1 MKVALVTAHYPPR
14 LSGHADFCNL
24 LAHSLIDEGLEV
36 HVVVL
41 GQDEVMDADGL
52 TVTQGPFPGSRT
64 ELGAAVDA
72 VAAVG
77 ADVVLLQFEAHAFRL
92 AWMPHLLPLALRR
105 RGLRVVMTYHEL
117 WKPGRFGHL
126 PKALLLNAAH
136 RVATFSHWHAEGID
150 RFRKLGKPADIV
162 ACGSNIVKPITA
174 DRTLLRAR
182 YDIPSDAVLFT
193 FFGFVMIEHRVD
205 ELLHA
210 LAEVRSRGIDARLQ
224 FIGKFDPVHD
234 GYHQRLVRT
243 VRKLELGDAVTWH
256 GRVMD
261 DLDVARLLCV
271 SDAGVLPYD
280 TGVGENNGAFAAL
293 AHYGVP
299 TVTTSGD
306 RSKVMEQMEI
316 ASFATPDTNG
326 LAAAMYDLAADPE
339 QRALLSKR
347 VTDWST
353 RRSWA
358 AAGAAYASLLTSD
371 PDHVEVI

>member
-24 LAHSLIDEGLEV
+24 LAHSLIDEGLDV

-41 GQDEVMDADGL
+41 GQDEVFDADGL
-52 TVTQGPFPGSRT
+52 PVSQGPFPGDRAS
-64 ELGAAVDA
+64 LAAAVDA
-72 VAAVG
+72 VDAVKP
-77 ADVVLLQFEAHAFRL
+77 DVVLLQFEAHAFRL
-92 AWMPHLLPLALRR
+92 KWMPHLLPLALRR
-105 RGLRVVMTYHEL
+105 RGHRVVMTYHEL

-126 PKALLLNAAH
+126 PKAVLLNSAH
-136 RVATFSHWHAEGID
+136 RVATFSHWHAEGIN
-150 RFRKLGKPADIV
+150 RFRRVGRVADIV
-162 ACGSNIVKPITA
+162 ACGSNIVKPISA
-174 DRTLLRAR
+174 DRVMLRAR
-182 YDIPSDAVLFT
+182 YDIPSDAVVFT
-193 FFGFVMIEHRVD
+193 FFGFIMIEHKVD

-210 LAEVRSRGIDARLQ
+210 LADVRARGIDARVQ

-243 VRKLELGDAVTWH
+243 VSELELDDAITWH

-261 DLDVARLLCV
+261 DLDVGRLLKL

-299 TVTTSGD
+299 TVTTRGD
-306 RSKVMEQMEI
+306 RSKVMERMEI
-316 ASFATPDTNG
+316 ASFAEPTAEG
-326 LAAAMYDLAADPE
+326 LAEAMYDLAADPE

-347 VTDWST
+347 VTDWSA

-358 AAGAAYASLLTSD
+358 AAGAAYASLLTGN